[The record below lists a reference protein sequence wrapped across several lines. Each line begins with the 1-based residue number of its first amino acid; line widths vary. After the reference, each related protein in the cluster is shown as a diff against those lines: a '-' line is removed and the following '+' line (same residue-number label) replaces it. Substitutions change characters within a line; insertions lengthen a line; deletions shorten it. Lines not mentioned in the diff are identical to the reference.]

1 MERSSSYSNSYISY
15 SGAKTVKVS
24 AKATEF
30 GEVNLS
36 LDSTAFLHDFDKKEE
51 VAFNHYSCLN
61 LTYEQAKEI
70 IGALSELVDSH
81 EEAIALAQF
90 DSQQDMEEVEI

>member
-15 SGAKTVKVS
+15 SGAKSLQVS
-24 AKATEF
+24 AK
-30 GEVNLS
+30 VNGFDEINLT
-36 LDSTAFLHDFDKKEE
+36 LDSTASLNNFDKNEQ
-51 VAFNHYSCLN
+51 VAFNQYSCLN
-61 LTYEQAKEI
+61 FTYEQAKEI

-90 DSQQDMEEVEI
+90 DSQRDMEEVKI